1 MPAANFRLVIVQTV
15 LLTSFVTSASAQWL
29 DFLDPATPL
38 TPAGKPDL
46 SAKAP
51 RTPDGKPDF
60 SGVWQ
65 VEPPPPGEIERL
77 YGKDVADGPLAT
89 AGDDVNLHSKYF
101 MNIFIDYKKGEE
113 PLTPAA
119 RAAMHR
125 PAGGGG
131 GAAANVRRCPT
142 VCPRGMPNRWFYDR
156 PLTIFQ
162 TPKQLGIFYEADG
175 AFREIHTDGRKLPE
189 DPFPSWLGY
198 SSGHWEGD
206 TLIVDSN
213 GYNDRTRLSG
223 GYPHS
228 EAMHIQERFHR
239 RDFGH
244 LDIDITVDDPVMLTK
259 PVTVKV
265 TEMLIPNSDM
275 VEYFCAEGERDA
287 ANMTAIRA
295 ATQKRSAAS
304 EPRSLT
310 RERNRPLLS
319 LASGRS
325 RPAPQPR

>member
-1 MPAANFRLVIVQTV
+1 MFANPALRLVIVQTA
-15 LLTSFVTSASAQWL
+15 LLTAFVTTGSAQWL
-29 DFLDPATPL
+29 NYLDPSTPL
-38 TPAGKPDL
+38 TPSGKPDL

-51 RTPDGKPDF
+51 RTADGKPDF

-77 YGKDVADGPLAT
+77 YGKDVSDGPLAV

-101 MNIFIDYKKGEE
+101 MNLFIDYKKGEE

-119 RAAMHR
+119 RAAMRR
-125 PAGGGG
+125 PAQPSGQP
-131 GAAANVRRCPT
+131 AAERSQLSYCLPT
-142 VCPRGMPNRWFYDR
+142 GTPNRWFYDR

-189 DPFPSWLGY
+189 DPFPSWTGY
-198 SSGHWEGD
+198 SSGHWDGD
-206 TLIVDSN
+206 TLVVDSN
-213 GYNDRTRLSG
+213 GYNERTRLSG

-228 EAMHIQERFHR
+228 ETMRIQERFHR

-244 LDIDITVDDPVMLTK
+244 LDIDITVIDPVMLTK

-265 TEMLIPNSDM
+265 TELLLPGSDM
-275 VEYFCAEGERDA
+275 VEYFCAEGEQDA
-287 ANMTAIRA
+287 ANMSAIRT
-295 ATQKRSAAS
+295 ATQKAPTPPVT
-304 EPRSLT
+304 PR
-310 RERNRPLLS
+310 P
-319 LASGRS
+319 
-325 RPAPQPR
+325 

>member
-1 MPAANFRLVIVQTV
+1 MLSAKLRLAIVQTALV
-15 LLTSFVTSASAQWL
+15 TSFVAAANAQWL
-29 DFLDPATPL
+29 NYLDPSTPL

-46 SAKAP
+46 TAKAP
-51 RTPDGKPDF
+51 RTADGKPDF

-101 MNIFIDYKKGEE
+101 MNIFIDYKRGEE
-113 PLTPAA
+113 PITAAA
-119 RAAMHR
+119 RALMTQAR
-125 PAGGGG
+125 QGGGE
-131 GAAANVRRCPT
+131 RSPLSYCLPS
-142 VCPRGMPNRWFYDR
+142 GMPNRWFFDR

-162 TPKQLGIFYEADG
+162 TPKQLAIFYEADG

-189 DPFPSWLGY
+189 DPFPSWMGY
-198 SSGHWEGD
+198 SSGHWDGD

-223 GYPHS
+223 GFPHS
-228 EAMHIQERFHR
+228 EAMRIQERFHR

-244 LDIDITVDDPVMLTK
+244 LDIDITVIDPVMLTK

-265 TEMLIPNSDM
+265 TEILLPESDM
-275 VEYFCAEGERDA
+275 VEYFCTEGERDA
-287 ANMTAIRA
+287 ANMSAIRS
-295 ATQKRSAAS
+295 ATQKAA
-304 EPRSLT
+304 
-310 RERNRPLLS
+310 
-319 LASGRS
+319 
-325 RPAPQPR
+325 PAPTPAPNR

>member
-1 MPAANFRLVIVQTV
+1 MPTAKLRLVIVQTA
-15 LLTSFVTSASAQWL
+15 LLTSFLTSARAQWL

-38 TPAGKPDL
+38 TSAGKPDV

-51 RTPDGKPDF
+51 RIADGKPDL

-101 MNIFIDYKKGEE
+101 MNIFIDYKRGEE
-113 PLTPAA
+113 PITPAA
-119 RAAMHR
+119 RAAMTR
-125 PAGGGG
+125 RGQGGGG
-131 GAAANVRRCPT
+131 GGGERSALSYCLPT
-142 VCPRGMPNRWFYDR
+142 GTPNRWFYDR

-189 DPFPSWLGY
+189 DPFPSWMGY
-198 SSGHWEGD
+198 STGHWEGD
-206 TLIVDSN
+206 TLIVDST
-213 GYNDRTRLSG
+213 GYNDKTRLPG

-259 PVTVKV
+259 LVTVKV
-265 TEMLIPNSDM
+265 TEILLPTSDM

-287 ANMTAIRA
+287 ANMSAIRG
-295 ATQKRSAAS
+295 ATQKAA
-304 EPRSLT
+304 PPAG
-310 RERNRPLLS
+310 RPPKS
-319 LASGRS
+319 
-325 RPAPQPR
+325 P

>member
-1 MPAANFRLVIVQTV
+1 MLAANLRLVIVQTA
-15 LLTSFVTSASAQWL
+15 LLTSFVTTGNAQWL
-29 DFLDPATPL
+29 NFLDPATPL

-51 RTPDGKPDF
+51 RTADGKPDL

-89 AGDDVNLHSKYF
+89 AGDAVNLHSKYF
-101 MNIFIDYKKGEE
+101 MNMFIDYKRGEE

-119 RAAMHR
+119 RALMAR
-125 PAGGGG
+125 PAQAGAGGER
-131 GAAANVRRCPT
+131 APLSYCLPT
-142 VCPRGMPNRWFYDR
+142 GMPNRWFFDR

-162 TPKQLGIFYEADG
+162 TSKQLGIFYEADG
-175 AFREIHTDGRKLPE
+175 AFREIHTDNRKLPE
-189 DPFPSWLGY
+189 DPFPSWTGY
-198 SSGHWEGD
+198 STGHWDDD
-206 TLIVDSN
+206 TLVVDST
-213 GYNDRTRLSG
+213 GYTERTRLSG

-228 EAMHIQERFHR
+228 EAMRIQERFHR

-244 LDIDITVDDPVMLTK
+244 LDIDITVNDPVMLTK

-265 TEMLIPNSDM
+265 TEILLPTSDM

-287 ANMTAIRA
+287 ANMSAVRA
-295 ATQKRSAAS
+295 ATQKAAT
-304 EPRSLT
+304 P
-310 RERNRPLLS
+310 P
-319 LASGRS
+319 AGPGR
-325 RPAPQPR
+325 

>member
-46 SAKAP
+46 SAKAL
-51 RTPDGKPDF
+51 RTPDGKPDL

-77 YGKDVADGPLAT
+77 YGKDVASGPLAT

-101 MNIFIDYKKGEE
+101 MNIFIDYKRGEE
-113 PLTPAA
+113 PITPEA

-125 PAGGGG
+125 PIQGGGERP
-131 GAAANVRRCPT
+131 ALSYCLPT
-142 VCPRGMPNRWFYDR
+142 GTPNRWFYDR

-265 TEMLIPNSDM
+265 TELLLPNSDM

-287 ANMTAIRA
+287 ANMSAIRA
-295 ATQKRSAAS
+295 AQKAA
-304 EPRSLT
+304 P
-310 RERNRPLLS
+310 
-319 LASGRS
+319 
-325 RPAPQPR
+325 PANPGH

>member
-1 MPAANFRLVIVQTV
+1 MPAAKLRLVIVQTV
-15 LLTSFVTSASAQWL
+15 LLTSFLTSASAQWL

-51 RTPDGKPDF
+51 RTADGKPDL

-77 YGKDVADGPLAT
+77 YGKDVANGPLAT

-101 MNIFIDYKKGEE
+101 MNIFIDYKRGEE
-113 PLTPAA
+113 PITAAA
-119 RAAMHR
+119 RAAMAQPRQGGGER
-125 PAGGGG
+125 PALSY
-131 GAAANVRRCPT
+131 CLPT
-142 VCPRGMPNRWFYDR
+142 GMPNRWFFDR

-175 AFREIHTDGRKLPE
+175 AFREIHTDARKLPE
-189 DPFPSWLGY
+189 DPFPSWMGY
-198 SSGHWEGD
+198 STGHWEGD

-213 GYNDRTRLSG
+213 GYNDKTRLSG

-228 EAMHIQERFHR
+228 EAMHIQERFRR

-244 LDIDITVDDPVMLTK
+244 LDIDITIDDPVMLTK

-265 TEMLIPNSDM
+265 AEILLPTSDM
-275 VEYFCAEGERDA
+275 VEYFCTEGERDA
-287 ANMTAIRA
+287 ANMNAIREATRKA
-295 ATQKRSAAS
+295 A
-304 EPRSLT
+304 P
-310 RERNRPLLS
+310 
-319 LASGRS
+319 
-325 RPAPQPR
+325 PANPNH

>member
-1 MPAANFRLVIVQTV
+1 MPAAKLRPAIVPIAF
-15 LLTSFVTSASAQWL
+15 LTFFLSSASGQWL
-29 DFLDPATPL
+29 DYLDPATPL

-46 SAKAP
+46 SARAP
-51 RTPDGKPDF
+51 RDPSGKPDL

-89 AGDDVNLHSKYF
+89 LGDDVNLHSKYF
-101 MNIFIDYKKGEE
+101 MNIFIDYKRGEE
-113 PLTPAA
+113 PVTAAA
-119 RAAMHR
+119 RAIMAR
-125 PAGGGG
+125 RAPGGGE
-131 GAAANVRRCPT
+131 RSPLSYCLPT
-142 VCPRGMPNRWFYDR
+142 GMPNRWFYDR

-175 AFREIHTDGRKLPE
+175 AFREIHTDGRKLPV
-189 DPFPSWLGY
+189 DPFPSWMGY

-206 TLIVDSN
+206 TLVVDSN
-213 GYNDRTRLSG
+213 GYNDKTRLSG

-228 EAMHIQERFHR
+228 EAMTIQERFHR

-244 LDIDITVDDPVMLTK
+244 MDIDITVTDPTMLTK

-265 TEMLIPNSDM
+265 TEILLPKSDM

-287 ANMTAIRA
+287 ANMSAIREATKKA
-295 ATQKRSAAS
+295 APPA
-304 EPRSLT
+304 EP
-310 RERNRPLLS
+310 
-319 LASGRS
+319 GR
-325 RPAPQPR
+325 

>member
-1 MPAANFRLVIVQTV
+1 MPARKLRLVIIQTA
-15 LLTSFVTSASAQWL
+15 LLTLFLSSASAQWL
-29 DFLDPATPL
+29 DFLDPSTPL

-46 SAKAP
+46 SAKP
-51 RTPDGKPDF
+51 LRTIDGKPDL

-77 YGKDVADGPLAT
+77 YGKDVATGPLAT

-101 MNIFIDYKKGEE
+101 MNIFIDYKRGEE

-119 RAAMHR
+119 RAAMGQR
-125 PAGGGG
+125 GQGGGE
-131 GAAANVRRCPT
+131 RSPISYCLPT
-142 VCPRGMPNRWFYDR
+142 GMPNRWFFDR

-198 SSGHWEGD
+198 STGHWEGD

-213 GYNDRTRLSG
+213 GYNTRTRLPG

-228 EAMHIQERFHR
+228 ESMRIQERFHR

-244 LDIDITVDDPVMLTK
+244 LDIDITVNDPVMLTK
-259 PVTVKV
+259 PVTVRV
-265 TEMLIPNSDM
+265 TENLLPNSDM
-275 VEYFCAEGERDA
+275 VEYFCTEGERDA
-287 ANMTAIRA
+287 ANMSAIRE
-295 ATQKRSAAS
+295 ATQKAA
-304 EPRSLT
+304 P
-310 RERNRPLLS
+310 
-319 LASGRS
+319 
-325 RPAPQPR
+325 PAGQGKQ

>member
-1 MPAANFRLVIVQTV
+1 MPAAKLRLVILQIA
-15 LLTSFVTSASAQWL
+15 LLTSFLTSASGQWL

-46 SAKAP
+46 SARAP
-51 RTPDGKPDF
+51 RSADGKPDL

-101 MNIFIDYKKGEE
+101 MNIFIDYKRGEE
-113 PLTPAA
+113 PITSAA
-119 RAAMHR
+119 RAAMAR
-125 PAGGGG
+125 PIQGGGERS
-131 GAAANVRRCPT
+131 ALSYCLPT
-142 VCPRGMPNRWFYDR
+142 GMPNRWFYDR
-156 PLTIFQ
+156 PTTIFQ

-189 DPFPSWLGY
+189 DPFPSWMGY
-198 SSGHWEGD
+198 STGRWEGD
-206 TLIVDSN
+206 TLIVDST
-213 GYNDRTRLSG
+213 GYNDKTRLSG

-228 EAMHIQERFHR
+228 EAMHIRERFHR

-244 LDIDITVDDPVMLTK
+244 LDIDITVDDPTMLTK

-265 TEMLIPNSDM
+265 TEILLPNSDM

-287 ANMTAIRA
+287 ANMSAVRA
-295 ATQKRSAAS
+295 AAQKAA
-304 EPRSLT
+304 P
-310 RERNRPLLS
+310 
-319 LASGRS
+319 
-325 RPAPQPR
+325 PAGPAH

>member
-1 MPAANFRLVIVQTV
+1 MPATKLRLVMVQTA
-15 LLTSFVTSASAQWL
+15 LLTSFLSSASAQWL

-46 SAKAP
+46 SAKTP
-51 RTPDGKPDF
+51 RTADGKPDL

-65 VEPPPPGEIERL
+65 VEAPPPGEIERL

-101 MNIFIDYKKGEE
+101 MNIFIDYKRGEE

-119 RAAMHR
+119 RAAMAR
-125 PAGGGG
+125 PSGGGG
-131 GAAANVRRCPT
+131 GGERSALSYCLPT
-142 VCPRGMPNRWFYDR
+142 GMPNRWFYDR

-175 AFREIHTDGRKLPE
+175 AFREIHTDGRKLPV
-189 DPFPSWLGY
+189 DPFPSWMGY
-198 SSGHWEGD
+198 STGHWDGD
-206 TLIVDSN
+206 TLIVDST
-213 GYNDRTRLSG
+213 GYNDKVRLSG

-244 LDIDITVDDPVMLTK
+244 LDIDITVDDPAMLTK

-265 TEMLIPNSDM
+265 TELLLPNSDM

-287 ANMTAIRA
+287 ANMSAVRA
-295 ATQKRSAAS
+295 AK
-304 EPRSLT
+304 PRGVPPGQ
-310 RERNRPLLS
+310 NP
-319 LASGRS
+319 
-325 RPAPQPR
+325 

>member
-1 MPAANFRLVIVQTV
+1 MCYSAVARYFFESCPGQTGVDVPTLKLRLAIVETA
-15 LLTSFVTSASAQWL
+15 LLTLCVTSAGAQWL
-29 DFLDPATPL
+29 NYLDPATPL

-46 SAKAP
+46 TAKAP
-51 RTPDGKPDF
+51 RTVDGKPDL

-77 YGKDVADGPLAT
+77 YGKDVATGPLAT

-101 MNIFIDYKKGEE
+101 MNIFIDYKRGEE
-113 PLTPAA
+113 PITPAA
-119 RAAMHR
+119 RAIMTRPRQDVGER
-125 PAGGGG
+125 PALSY
-131 GAAANVRRCPT
+131 CLPT
-142 VCPRGMPNRWFYDR
+142 GTPNRWFYDR

-162 TPKQLGIFYEADG
+162 TAKQLGIFYEADG

-198 SSGHWEGD
+198 STARWDGD

-228 EAMHIQERFHR
+228 EAMHVQERIRR

-244 LDIDITVDDPVMLTK
+244 LDIDITIDDPTMLTK
-259 PVTVKV
+259 PVSVKV
-265 TEMLIPNSDM
+265 TDILLPTSDM

-287 ANMTAIRA
+287 ANMSAIRA
-295 ATQKRSAAS
+295 ATKNAA
-304 EPRSLT
+304 
-310 RERNRPLLS
+310 
-319 LASGRS
+319 A
-325 RPAPQPR
+325 PAPDPKR

>member
-1 MPAANFRLVIVQTV
+1 MPAATLRLVIVQTA
-15 LLTSFVTSASAQWL
+15 LLTCFLSSASAQWL
-29 DFLDPATPL
+29 DYLDPSTPL

-51 RTPDGKPDF
+51 RTMDGKPDL

-77 YGKDVADGPLAT
+77 YGKDVATGPLAT

-101 MNIFIDYKKGEE
+101 MNIFIDYKRGEE

-119 RAAMHR
+119 RAAMAARRTQGGGER
-125 PAGGGG
+125 PALSY
-131 GAAANVRRCPT
+131 CLPT
-142 VCPRGMPNRWFYDR
+142 GMPNRWFFDR

-175 AFREIHTDGRKLPE
+175 SFREIHTDGRKLPVE
-189 DPFPSWLGY
+189 PFPSWLGY
-198 SSGHWEGD
+198 SSGHWESD
-206 TLIVDSN
+206 TLIVDST
-213 GYNDRTRLSG
+213 GYNDKTRLPG

-228 EAMHIQERFHR
+228 ESMHIQERFHR

-259 PVTVKV
+259 PVTVRV
-265 TEMLIPNSDM
+265 TELLLPTSDM

-287 ANMTAIRA
+287 ENMSAVRA
-295 ATQKRSAAS
+295 AQKAA
-304 EPRSLT
+304 P
-310 RERNRPLLS
+310 P
-319 LASGRS
+319 ASPVR
-325 RPAPQPR
+325 

>member
-1 MPAANFRLVIVQTV
+1 MPAAKLRLVILQTA
-15 LLTSFVTSASAQWL
+15 LLTSFLTSANGQWL

-51 RTPDGKPDF
+51 RTADGKPDL

-77 YGKDVADGPLAT
+77 YGKDVATGPLAT

-101 MNIFIDYKKGEE
+101 MNIFIDYKRGEE
-113 PLTPAA
+113 PITPAA
-119 RAAMHR
+119 RAAMAPRPSQGGGER
-125 PAGGGG
+125 PALSY
-131 GAAANVRRCPT
+131 CLPT
-142 VCPRGMPNRWFYDR
+142 GMPNRWFFDR

-175 AFREIHTDGRKLPE
+175 YFREIHTDARKLPE
-189 DPFPSWLGY
+189 DPFPSWMGY
-198 SSGHWEGD
+198 STGHWEGD

-213 GYNDRTRLSG
+213 GYNDRTRLPG

-228 EAMHIQERFHR
+228 ESMHIQERFHR

-244 LDIDITVDDPVMLTK
+244 LDIDITVTDPVMLTK

-265 TEMLIPNSDM
+265 TEILLPTSDM
-275 VEYFCAEGERDA
+275 VEYVCAEGERDA
-287 ANMTAIRA
+287 ANMSAIREATRKA
-295 ATQKRSAAS
+295 A
-304 EPRSLT
+304 P
-310 RERNRPLLS
+310 
-319 LASGRS
+319 
-325 RPAPQPR
+325 PANPAH

>member
-1 MPAANFRLVIVQTV
+1 MPTAKLRLVIVQTA
-15 LLTSFVTSASAQWL
+15 LLTSFLTSARAQWL

-38 TPAGKPDL
+38 TSAGKPDL

-51 RTPDGKPDF
+51 RTADGKPDL

-101 MNIFIDYKKGEE
+101 MNIFIDYKRGEE
-113 PLTPAA
+113 PITPAA
-119 RAAMHR
+119 RAAMTR
-125 PAGGGG
+125 RGQGGGG
-131 GAAANVRRCPT
+131 GGGERSALSYCLPT
-142 VCPRGMPNRWFYDR
+142 GTPNRWFYDR

-189 DPFPSWLGY
+189 DPFPSWMGY
-198 SSGHWEGD
+198 STGHWEGD
-206 TLIVDSN
+206 TLIVDST
-213 GYNDRTRLSG
+213 GYNDKTRLPG

-265 TEMLIPNSDM
+265 TEILLPMSDM

-287 ANMTAIRA
+287 SNMSAVRATTQKA
-295 ATQKRSAAS
+295 ATPPAS
-304 EPRSLT
+304 P
-310 RERNRPLLS
+310 
-319 LASGRS
+319 GR
-325 RPAPQPR
+325 

>member
-1 MPAANFRLVIVQTV
+1 MPSRKLRLVIVQTA
-15 LLTSFVTSASAQWL
+15 LLTAFVSSGNAQWL
-29 DFLDPATPL
+29 NYLDPATPL

-51 RTPDGKPDF
+51 RTLDGKPDF

-77 YGKDVADGPLAT
+77 YGKDIADGPLAT

-101 MNIFIDYKKGEE
+101 MNIFIDYKRGEE
-113 PLTPAA
+113 PITPAA
-119 RAAMHR
+119 RAAMVR
-125 PAGGGG
+125 PSQGGGERS
-131 GAAANVRRCPT
+131 ALSYCLPT
-142 VCPRGMPNRWFYDR
+142 GTPGRWFYDR

-162 TPKQLGIFYEADG
+162 TPKQLDIFYEADG

-189 DPFPSWLGY
+189 DPFPSWMGY
-198 SSGHWEGD
+198 STGHWDGD

-228 EAMHIQERFHR
+228 EAMHVQERFHR

-265 TEMLIPNSDM
+265 TELLLPTSDM

-287 ANMTAIRA
+287 ANMSAIRA
-295 ATQKRSAAS
+295 AQKAA
-304 EPRSLT
+304 
-310 RERNRPLLS
+310 
-319 LASGRS
+319 A
-325 RPAPQPR
+325 PATAPPSH

>member
-1 MPAANFRLVIVQTV
+1 MPARTLRLAIVQTA
-15 LLTSFVTSASAQWL
+15 LLTSFLTSASAQWL
-29 DFLDPATPL
+29 DYLDPATPL

-51 RTPDGKPDF
+51 RTPDGKPDL

-77 YGKDVADGPLAT
+77 YGKDVANGPLAT

-101 MNIFIDYKKGEE
+101 MNIFIDYKRGEE
-113 PLTPAA
+113 PITPAA
-119 RAAMHR
+119 RAAMTRPSQGGGER
-125 PAGGGG
+125 PALSY
-131 GAAANVRRCPT
+131 CLPT
-142 VCPRGMPNRWFYDR
+142 GMPNRWFFDR

-175 AFREIHTDGRKLPE
+175 AFREIHTDGRKLPP
-189 DPFPSWLGY
+189 DPFPSWMGY
-198 SSGHWEGD
+198 STGHWEGD

-244 LDIDITVDDPVMLTK
+244 LDIDITIDDPAMLTK

-265 TEMLIPNSDM
+265 TELLLPNSDM

-287 ANMTAIRA
+287 ANMSAIREATRKA
-295 ATQKRSAAS
+295 APPAA
-304 EPRSLT
+304 
-310 RERNRPLLS
+310 
-319 LASGRS
+319 
-325 RPAPQPR
+325 PAH

>member
-1 MPAANFRLVIVQTV
+1 MPAVKLRRLIVQTA
-15 LLTSFVTSASAQWL
+15 LLTSFLTSASAQWL
-29 DFLDPATPL
+29 NFLDPATPL
-38 TPAGKPDL
+38 TPAGKPDF

-51 RTPDGKPDF
+51 RTVDGKPDL

-77 YGKDVADGPLAT
+77 YGKDVASGPLAT

-101 MNIFIDYKKGEE
+101 MNIFIDYKRGEE
-113 PLTPAA
+113 PITAAA
-119 RAAMHR
+119 RAAMVR
-125 PAGGGG
+125 PTQGGGERS
-131 GAAANVRRCPT
+131 ALSYCLPT
-142 VCPRGMPNRWFYDR
+142 GTPNRWFYDR

-162 TPKQLGIFYEADG
+162 TAKQLGIFYEADG

-198 SSGHWEGD
+198 STGHWEGE
-206 TLIVDSN
+206 TLVVDST

-223 GYPHS
+223 GFPHS
-228 EAMHIQERFHR
+228 EAMHVQERLHR

-244 LDIDITVDDPVMLTK
+244 LDIDITIDDPVMLTK

-265 TEMLIPNSDM
+265 TEILLPNSDM

-287 ANMTAIRA
+287 ANMSAIRTA
-295 ATQKRSAAS
+295 AQKAA
-304 EPRSLT
+304 P
-310 RERNRPLLS
+310 
-319 LASGRS
+319 
-325 RPAPQPR
+325 PADPTH